1 MWYFVSGKLMS
12 VITGMVLFKS
22 LNNLT
27 GLFILERSIGW
38 FLIEHVFEE
47 SNLTAGKLFLVNEDF
62 RTLIKNFIVLLRN
75 IIFLAQ
81 ALTPLEFFIINFILI
96 FIFIF
101 YKNKSLKT
109 IVRIIIVV
117 SYFLLFQ
124 SFLFFNIFLL
134 NIFLTYLIF
143 YFLIIIAS
151 IFYTY
156 LFYLYMILLTNEK
169 KCLIKYFILKFFILI
184 TVFIIHFTYFLY
196 RMDNII
202 GENENPILILSIIFL
217 VPYMYIYYTYFFK
230 NNLS

>member
-12 VITGMVLFKS
+12 VITSMVLFKS

-27 GLFILERSIGW
+27 DLFILERSIGW

-109 IVRIIIVV
+109 IIRIIIVV

-134 NIFLTYLIF
+134 NIFLTYLIAIA
-143 YFLIIIAS
+143 FLIIAS

-156 LFYLYMILLTNEK
+156 LFYLYMILLTSQK
-169 KCLIKYFILKFFILI
+169 KCLIKYFIIKFLILI
-184 TVFIIHFTYFLY
+184 TVFIIYLIYFLY
-196 RMDNII
+196 QINSVV
-202 GENENPILILSIIFL
+202 GENENPMLILSIIFL
-217 VPYMYIYYTYFFK
+217 IPYTYIYYTDFF
-230 NNLS
+230 